1 RERGKRVD
9 RLPFRDRY
17 RQGRGRHRRA
27 RPGPTVP
34 LREPQ
39 RQYPRHDG
47 VGERRRLRRDLLR
60 AAESA
65 RRQGRRRGGDLGQRE
80 LPERTRGGEDRPR
93 HGNDDDRSHRY
104 GGREAE
110 GPGRRGDGRPVEQHA
125 AHRGHPPDRAAH
137 SHRVPPRRARRARPM
152 IVHVRDY
159 MILEVEH
166 LRSTTTIR
174 EAIGKLT
181 KSRHHGLPVT
191 DESGKLVGFVS
202 AKELLRHSGEGET
215 PIAKIIRPGTYTAYP
230 ETGLDD
236 AARIMFRFG
245 LRDLPIIDERGR
257 LCGILSNLDV
267 VRSHFE
273 RASPMKADTLKRL
286 LSERYALP
294 FSFRRGLVPISRL
307 TPIQWKVFEDE
318 LEGRRYELERG
329 FAEPVLV
336 VQKGEEWILVDGHHR
351 ALAARE
357 MGLTQLQAFILTCDR
372 PEEFAT
378 KETGFERIAKEHHLT
393 TVEDIEIDRASHH
406 PLIEVTTQL
415 IRRFEGGSSSD
426 TSTTAH

>member
-1 RERGKRVD
+1 
-9 RLPFRDRY
+9 
-17 RQGRGRHRRA
+17 
-27 RPGPTVP
+27 
-34 LREPQ
+34 
-39 RQYPRHDG
+39 
-47 VGERRRLRRDLLR
+47 
-60 AAESA
+60 
-65 RRQGRRRGGDLGQRE
+65 
-80 LPERTRGGEDRPR
+80 
-93 HGNDDDRSHRY
+93 
-104 GGREAE
+104 
-110 GPGRRGDGRPVEQHA
+110 
-125 AHRGHPPDRAAH
+125 
-137 SHRVPPRRARRARPM
+137 M
-152 IVHVRDY
+152 IVRVRDY

-166 LRSTTTIR
+166 LRSTATIQ

-191 DESGKLVGFVS
+191 DTSGKLVGFVS
-202 AKELLRHSGEGET
+202 AKELLRHAAEGDT
-215 PIAKIIRPGTYTAYP
+215 PIAKIIRAGTYTAYP
-230 ETGLDD
+230 DTGLDD

-245 LRDLPIIDERGR
+245 LRDLPIIDEGGR
-257 LCGILSNLDV
+257 LCGILSNLDI

-286 LSERYALP
+286 LSERYGLP
-294 FSFRRGLVPISRL
+294 FSSRRGLVPISGL
-307 TPIQWKVFEDE
+307 TPTQWKVFEDE

-336 VQKGEEWILVDGHHR
+336 VQKGEQWILVDGHHR

-372 PEEFAT
+372 PAEFAT
-378 KETGFERIAKEHHLT
+378 KETGFERIAREHHLT

-415 IRRFEGGSSSD
+415 LRRFEGGSSTD

>member
-1 RERGKRVD
+1 
-9 RLPFRDRY
+9 
-17 RQGRGRHRRA
+17 
-27 RPGPTVP
+27 
-34 LREPQ
+34 
-39 RQYPRHDG
+39 
-47 VGERRRLRRDLLR
+47 
-60 AAESA
+60 
-65 RRQGRRRGGDLGQRE
+65 
-80 LPERTRGGEDRPR
+80 
-93 HGNDDDRSHRY
+93 
-104 GGREAE
+104 
-110 GPGRRGDGRPVEQHA
+110 
-125 AHRGHPPDRAAH
+125 
-137 SHRVPPRRARRARPM
+137 M
-152 IVHVRDY
+152 IVRVRDY

-166 LRSTTTIR
+166 LRSTTSIR
-174 EAIGKLT
+174 DAIGKVT

-191 DESGKLVGFVS
+191 DESGVLVGFVS
-202 AKELLRHSGEGET
+202 AKELLRHVTESDT

-245 LRDLPIIDERGR
+245 LRDLPIIDEQGK

-286 LSERYALP
+286 LADRYGLP
-294 FSFRRGLVPISRL
+294 FSSRRGLVPISKL
-307 TPIQWKVFEDE
+307 TPTQWKVFEDE

-336 VQKGEEWILVDGHHR
+336 VQKGDKWILVDGHHR

-357 MGLTQLQAFILTCDR
+357 MGLTQLQAFVLTCDR

-378 KETGFERIAKEHHLT
+378 KETGFERLANEHHLT
-393 TVEDIEIDRASHH
+393 TVDDIEIDRSSHH

-415 IRRFEGGSSSD
+415 LRRFEGGSSPESS
-426 TSTTAH
+426 STIP

>member
-1 RERGKRVD
+1 
-9 RLPFRDRY
+9 
-17 RQGRGRHRRA
+17 
-27 RPGPTVP
+27 
-34 LREPQ
+34 
-39 RQYPRHDG
+39 
-47 VGERRRLRRDLLR
+47 
-60 AAESA
+60 
-65 RRQGRRRGGDLGQRE
+65 
-80 LPERTRGGEDRPR
+80 
-93 HGNDDDRSHRY
+93 
-104 GGREAE
+104 
-110 GPGRRGDGRPVEQHA
+110 
-125 AHRGHPPDRAAH
+125 
-137 SHRVPPRRARRARPM
+137 M
-152 IVHVRDY
+152 IVRVRDY

-174 EAIGKLT
+174 DAIEELT
-181 KSRHHGLPVT
+181 RSRHHGLPVT
-191 DESGKLVGFVS
+191 DDAGRLVGFVS
-202 AKELLRHSGEGET
+202 AKELLRHVDESET

-245 LRDLPIIDERGR
+245 LRDLPIIDEEGR
-257 LCGILSNLDV
+257 LCGVLSNLDV

-286 LSERYALP
+286 LADRYGLA
-294 FSFRRGLVPISRL
+294 FSSRRGLVPISRL
-307 TPIQWKVFEDE
+307 TPTQWKVFEDE

-336 VQKGEEWILVDGHHR
+336 VQKGDKWILVDGHHR

-378 KETGFERIAKEHHLT
+378 KETGFERLAQEHHLS
-393 TVEDIEIDRASHH
+393 TVSDIEIDHSSHH

-415 IRRFEGGSSSD
+415 LRRFEGGSAPESS
-426 TSTTAH
+426 STAP

>member
-1 RERGKRVD
+1 
-9 RLPFRDRY
+9 
-17 RQGRGRHRRA
+17 
-27 RPGPTVP
+27 
-34 LREPQ
+34 
-39 RQYPRHDG
+39 
-47 VGERRRLRRDLLR
+47 
-60 AAESA
+60 
-65 RRQGRRRGGDLGQRE
+65 
-80 LPERTRGGEDRPR
+80 
-93 HGNDDDRSHRY
+93 
-104 GGREAE
+104 
-110 GPGRRGDGRPVEQHA
+110 
-125 AHRGHPPDRAAH
+125 
-137 SHRVPPRRARRARPM
+137 M
-152 IVHVRDY
+152 IVRVRDY

-166 LRSTTTIR
+166 LRSTATIK
-174 EAIGKLT
+174 EATAKLT

-191 DESGKLVGFVS
+191 DEGGRLVGFVS
-202 AKELLRHSGEGET
+202 AKELLRHSNEAST
-215 PIAKIIRPGTYTAYP
+215 PISKIIRPGTYTAYP
-230 ETGLDD
+230 DTGLDD

-286 LSERYALP
+286 LSERYGLP
-294 FSFRRGLVPISRL
+294 FSSRRGLVPIARL
-307 TPIQWKVFEDE
+307 TPTQWKVFEDE

-336 VQKGEEWILVDGHHR
+336 VQKGDEWILVDGHHR

-372 PEEFAT
+372 PEEFAA
-378 KETGFERIAKEHHLT
+378 KETGFERIAREHHLSS
-393 TVEDIEIDRASHH
+393 VSDIEIDHSSHH

-426 TSTTAH
+426 APAPAP